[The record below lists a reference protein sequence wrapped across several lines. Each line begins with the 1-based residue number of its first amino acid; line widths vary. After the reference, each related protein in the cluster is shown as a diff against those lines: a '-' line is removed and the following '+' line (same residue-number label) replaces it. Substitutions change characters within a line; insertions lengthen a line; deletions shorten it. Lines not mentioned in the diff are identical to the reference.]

1 MQGQKICTCY
11 TDKFLREETPKVDED
26 PEAEEGRGD
35 DPREGGRGPERSSLA
50 VPCRGRLGSNALPG
64 QHPPH
69 VAMPERCTSE
79 PEERTG
85 GRRAKDN
92 SAHVQKV

>member
-1 MQGQKICTCY
+1 MLHRQAKSSRV
-11 TDKFLREETPKVDED
+11 FLREETPKVDKD
-26 PEAEEGRGD
+26 TEAEEGRRD
-35 DPREGGRGPERSSLA
+35 DPREEARGPERSALA

-79 PEERTG
+79 PEGRTG
-85 GRRAKDN
+85 GVAQRQQR
-92 SAHVQKV
+92 VRVKV